1 MHQNTFYCVICMRTA
16 RNMNSYKEILTGLK
30 KNDYRLQMQFYDM
43 FAEITYQGAFAI
55 LGNGSEA
62 EEIMQDTML
71 KALTRTSLMNEDE
84 TQMRKILRR
93 IAVNA
98 AIDVMRK
105 RKSYFGFEE
114 IENITDC
121 TDEESLDE
129 NMPTVENIR
138 QAIDS
143 LALGYRTILVL
154 RLFENM
160 NFDEISGQLKIS
172 QATARSQYSRALMKL
187 RNYLKNNINK
197 D

>member
-1 MHQNTFYCVICMRTA
+1 
-16 RNMNSYKEILTGLK
+16 MNSYKEILTGLK

>member
-1 MHQNTFYCVICMRTA
+1 MD
-16 RNMNSYKEILTGLK
+16 SYKEILKGLK

-43 FAEITYQGAFAI
+43 FAETTYRSVFAV
-55 LGNGSEA
+55 LGNSSEA

-71 KALTRTSLMNEDE
+71 KALTKTSLINEDE

-98 AIDVMRK
+98 AIDVLRK
-105 RKSYFGFEE
+105 RKSYSDFEK

-121 TDEESLDE
+121 IDEDSIDESV
-129 NMPTVENIR
+129 PTVENIK
-138 QAIDS
+138 QAVDS

-160 NFDEISGQLKIS
+160 NFDEISKHLKIS
-172 QATARSQYSRALMKL
+172 QSSVRSQYSRALIKL
-187 RNYLKNNINK
+187 RNYLKNTINR

>member
-1 MHQNTFYCVICMRTA
+1 MS
-16 RNMNSYKEILTGLK
+16 MNSYKEILTGLK
-30 KNDYRLQMQFYDM
+30 KNDCRLQMQFYDM
-43 FAEITYQGAFAI
+43 FAETTYQGAFAV

-62 EEIMQDTML
+62 EEIMQDTVL
-71 KALTRTSLMNEDE
+71 KALTRTSLINEDE

-105 RKSYFGFEE
+105 RKSYFHFED
-114 IENITDC
+114 IENIADC
-121 TDEESLDE
+121 TDEDSIYE
-129 NMPTVENIR
+129 NMPAVANIR

-143 LALGYRTILVL
+143 LALGYRTILIL

-160 NFDEISGQLKIS
+160 NFEEIAKRLKLS
-172 QATARSQYSRALMKL
+172 QSSVRSQYSRALSKL
-187 RNYLKNNINK
+187 RNHLRNNMNK